1 MAKRRTKQEIE
12 DLLRRYDERGS
23 VTRRAFCESQRIPL
37 ATLAYYL
44 QRERAKPI
52 RLARIKLSN
61 GAGVESRFALVLT
74 SGRRIE
80 CGLAEL
86 PHLISAAERA

>member
-1 MAKRRTKQEIE
+1 MAKRRTKGEIE
-12 DLLRRYDERGS
+12 ELLRRYNERGH
-23 VTRRAFCESQRIPL
+23 VTRRAFCDSENIPL

-44 QRERAKPI
+44 QRERAKRVP
-52 RLARIKLSN
+52 LARVKLSN
-61 GAGVESRFALVLT
+61 GSSSESRFALVLA

-80 CGLAEL
+80 CGIAEL

>member
-1 MAKRRTKQEIE
+1 MGKSRTREEIE
-12 DLLRRYDERGS
+12 ELLRLYEQRGS
-23 VTRRAFCESQRIPL
+23 LTRRAFCESQNIPL

-44 QRERAKPI
+44 RRKCAAPV
-52 RLARIKLSN
+52 RLARVKLSE
-61 GAGVESRFALVLT
+61 GAASESRFALILA

-86 PHLISAAERA
+86 PHLISAAEQA